1 MYFIMIKVTESKFMH
16 ASGLWN
22 FVPLETNA
30 DGLMGCHQMN
40 LPEGFVC
47 NHFLSIILLKQIC
60 LFKAF
65 VSLLLS
71 SLFLLDID
79 FLFQN
84 IDSNKF
90 PYIYSQINA
99 HNSLLLSNYLIKMSQ
114 YPSFHGTFF
123 HFICY
128 IFILQLIFLENTYYY
143 ESRRIFFM
151 GTEKLFTFF
160 MVKKDIKSNHNN
172 LLLFNY

>member
-1 MYFIMIKVTESKFMH
+1 MH

-40 LPEGFVC
+40 LPEGFGC

-114 YPSFHGTFF
+114 YPSFHYTFS
-123 HFICY
+123 
-128 IFILQLIFLENTYYY
+128 ILFVTYLSFSWFSWKIPITTSP
-143 ESRRIFFM
+143 EEFFSWA
-151 GTEKLFTFF
+151 LR
-160 MVKKDIKSNHNN
+160 SY
-172 LLLFNY
+172 LLFSWWRKV

>member
-1 MYFIMIKVTESKFMH
+1 MH

-30 DGLMGCHQMN
+30 DRLMGCHQMN

-71 SLFLLDID
+71 SPLFCQILIYFKTLIQIS
-79 FLFQN
+79 FLIF
-84 IDSNKF
+84 IAK
-90 PYIYSQINA
+90 
-99 HNSLLLSNYLIKMSQ
+99 LMLII
-114 YPSFHGTFF
+114 PSFELFDKNVTISFFSLHFF

-151 GTEKLFTFF
+151 DVEKPFTFF
-160 MVKKDIKSNHNN
+160 MVKKGIKSNHNN
-172 LLLFNY
+172 LLLFKY